1 MKRDFAGRYYVLA
14 IPPNVI
20 WIYNPDGKRIGQIPR
35 AGETAKIGYASDFDV
50 ETGRV
55 LVADRA
61 VNAVEIFSPDGTF
74 VTKIPVFAPTG
85 VVGLPDKQ
93 FAVSTLR
100 SKRLVEI
107 FGEDGEMVRSFGD
120 PAEGGADPDSRQ
132 MQSLGKVFGNGA
144 GDIYYAFT
152 ALPDPTVRKYDR
164 FGYAASDVKFD
175 SNLYV
180 AASTPTPDDRVQFGV
195 NYSRTS
201 FSDSYNT
208 WAAIGNKGDIFF
220 GGGLS
225 PGLGA
230 HNGEGPQTAQ
240 TATASILSTGMA
252 TGPGGGSG
260 GGGRGGGAG
269 GGMMTAQGVIQ
280 PDSVQFHLGG
290 KRQNNGKSSASDEK
304 DDGKSHPTLG
314 GTGMQF
320 SAQSSTSSD
329 IFGSNISDNSFQD
342 FLTSTQAP
350 GLGLDTGAAVTARGL
365 GGFGGGG
372 FGGFGAG
379 AGIFPGFGSFG
390 GLGAANSASEV
401 HPFSAAKPGETP
413 GASTPHAGFERG
425 PGEHLGGPHGRLGE
439 GIYNLT
445 ATVKVNLDQ
454 FVDTSMDKP
463 VITALGVDPV
473 TLDVWAGIGRVL
485 AHFDKNGNYLGDY
498 FIATPEGALIRASAI
513 IVEPDRLIVASD
525 SRGVYEFAR
534 SGGPVQSAVPRIIV
548 TQPADQKNPP
558 KQ

>member
-1 MKRDFAGRYYVLA
+1 
-14 IPPNVI
+14 
-20 WIYNPDGKRIGQIPR
+20 
-35 AGETAKIGYASDFDV
+35 
-50 ETGRV
+50 
-55 LVADRA
+55 
-61 VNAVEIFSPDGTF
+61 
-74 VTKIPVFAPTG
+74 
-85 VVGLPDKQ
+85 
-93 FAVSTLR
+93 
-100 SKRLVEI
+100 LVEI